1 MGSLD
6 ADAGRMGKG
15 DDNKMGKQGGRV
27 PRRIRIHRYVEYSPG
42 NTNLVFTV
50 PHDGQTKPASI
61 PTRQNGC
68 RDVVGGVCN
77 YPSSEDCQ
85 KPFLCKALL
94 FSDSNTH
101 DFAKR
106 SRAAF
111 TKRTGLV
118 PHFIVSKLHRSKLDP
133 NRAIEDAAQGS
144 PEAEAAYREFHATI
158 RRVQK
163 TMVTS
168 GLLLDFHGQ
177 RHGQNSTELGYV
189 YTKSDLNEGNLLEG
203 VSSVSSLLARTGLSP
218 QQLLAGP
225 GSLGALWEEA
235 GYMAIPSPRQ
245 PTPGKDKYYRGGYI
259 TQTHGSSNGGF
270 SHYGLLSTN
279 HGSSNGGV
287 VDAIQLELPVDLIN
301 STEYRAKMAPSVGNV
316 IAEFHSRYYLS

>member
-1 MGSLD
+1 MLVD
-6 ADAGRMGKG
+6 ILLLLAGLVFSI
-15 DDNKMGKQGGRV
+15 DEPDVNK
-27 PRRIRIHRYVEYSPG
+27 RYVEYSPG

-68 RDVVGGVCN
+68 REVVGGVCN

-118 PHFIVSKLHRSKLDP
+118 PHLIVSKLHRSKLDP

-163 TMVTS
+163 TMGTS

-177 RHGQNSTELGYV
+177 GHGQNSTELGYV

-218 QQLLAGP
+218 EELLSGP

-245 PTPGKDKYYRGGYI
+245 PSPGKDKYYRGGYI
-259 TQTHGSSNGGF
+259 TQ
-270 SHYGLLSTN
+270 N
-279 HGSSNGGV
+279 HGSTSGGV
-287 VDAIQLELPVDLIN
+287 VDAIQLELPVDLIS
-301 STEYRAKMAPSVGNV
+301 STEYRAKMAPSVGDV

>member
-1 MGSLD
+1 MLVD
-6 ADAGRMGKG
+6 ILLLLAGLVFSI
-15 DDNKMGKQGGRV
+15 DEPDVSN
-27 PRRIRIHRYVEYSPG
+27 RYVEYSPG

-50 PHDGQTKPASI
+50 PHDGQTYLTSI

-68 RDVVGGVCN
+68 REVVGGVCY

-85 KPFLCKALL
+85 RPFLCKAIIY
-94 FSDSNTH
+94 SDSNTH

-106 SRAAF
+106 ARAAF

-118 PHFIVSKLHRSKLDP
+118 PHLIVSKLHRSQLDP

-144 PEAEAAYREFHATI
+144 PEAEAAYREFHSTI

-163 TMVTS
+163 TMTTS

-177 RHGQNSTELGYV
+177 RENYTMLGYV
-189 YTKSDLNEGNLLEG
+189 YTKSDLDEGNLPEG

-218 QQLLAGP
+218 QQLLTGP

-235 GYMAIPSPRQ
+235 GYLAIPSPRQ
-245 PTPGKDKYYRGGYI
+245 PKPGKDKYYRGGYI

-270 SHYGLLSTN
+270 NHHELLSKN

-301 STEYRAKMAPSVGNV
+301 STEYRAKMAPSVGDV
-316 IAEFHSRYYLS
+316 IAEFYRRYYLS

>member
-1 MGSLD
+1 MVVDLLLLL
-6 ADAGRMGKG
+6 AGLVFSI
-15 DDNKMGKQGGRV
+15 DEPEVNN
-27 PRRIRIHRYVEYSPG
+27 RYVEYSPG

-85 KPFLCKALL
+85 KPFLCKALI

-118 PHFIVSKLHRSKLDP
+118 PHLIVSRLHRSKLDP

-144 PEAEAAYREFHATI
+144 PDAEAAYREFHATI

-163 TMVTS
+163 TMATS

-189 YTKSDLNEGNLLEG
+189 YRKSDINEGNLPTEG
-203 VSSVSSLLARTGLSP
+203 VSSVSSLLTRTGLSP
-218 QQLLAGP
+218 QQLLSGP
-225 GSLGALWEEA
+225 ESLGALWEEA

-245 PTPGKDKYYRGGYI
+245 PSPGKDKYYRGGYI
-259 TQTHGSSNGGF
+259 TQ
-270 SHYGLLSTN
+270 N

-287 VDAIQLELPVDLIN
+287 VDAIQLELPVELTN
-301 STEYRAKMAPSVGNV
+301 TTESRAKFAASVGDV

>member
-1 MGSLD
+1 MVVDILLLL
-6 ADAGRMGKG
+6 AGLVFGIN
-15 DDNKMGKQGGRV
+15 DPDVNN
-27 PRRIRIHRYVEYSPG
+27 RYVEYSPG

-50 PHDGQTKPASI
+50 PHDGQTKLASI
-61 PTRQNGC
+61 PIRQNGC

-77 YPSSEDCQ
+77 YPSSEDCV
-85 KPFLCKALL
+85 KPFLCKAILY
-94 FSDSNTH
+94 SDSNTH

-118 PHFIVSKLHRSKLDP
+118 PHLIVSKLHRSHLDP
-133 NRAIEDAAQGS
+133 NRPIEDAAQGS
-144 PEAEAAYREFHATI
+144 PEAEAAYKEFHATI

-163 TMVTS
+163 TMTTS

-177 RHGQNSTELGYV
+177 RSGQNSTMLGYV

-218 QQLLAGP
+218 QQLLSGP
-225 GSLGALWEEA
+225 ESLGALWEEA
-235 GYMAIPSPRQ
+235 GYRAFPSPRV
-245 PTPGKDKYYRGGYI
+245 PKPGKLKYYRGGYI
-259 TQTHGSSNGGF
+259 TQTHGSSNGDF
-270 SHYGLLSTN
+270 NHHSLLSKKTQE
-279 HGSSNGGV
+279 SSNGGV

-301 STEYRAKMAPSVGNV
+301 STEYRTKMASSVGDV
-316 IAEFHSRYYLS
+316 IAEFYSRYYLS

>member
-1 MGSLD
+1 MLVDLLLLLATLVFSI
-6 ADAGRMGKG
+6 G
-15 DDNKMGKQGGRV
+15 DPDESNNNNN
-27 PRRIRIHRYVEYSPG
+27 RYVEYSPG
-42 NTNLVFTV
+42 NTNLLFTV
-50 PHDGQTKPASI
+50 PHDGQSKPASI

-68 RDVVGGVCN
+68 REVIGGVCN
-77 YPSSEDCQ
+77 FPSREDCQ
-85 KPFLCKALL
+85 KPFLCKALI

-118 PHFIVSKLHRSKLDP
+118 PHLIVSKLHRSKLDP

-163 TMVTS
+163 TMATS

-177 RHGQNSTELGYV
+177 RHLQNSTELGYV
-189 YTKSDLNEGNLLEG
+189 YRKSDLNEGNLPREG

-218 QQLLAGP
+218 QQLLSGP
-225 GSLGALWEEA
+225 ESLGSLWEEA

-245 PTPGKDKYYRGGYI
+245 PKPGTDKYYRGGYI
-259 TQTHGSSNGGF
+259 TQTHGSSNGG
-270 SHYGLLSTN
+270 
-279 HGSSNGGV
+279 V
-287 VDAIQLELPVDLIN
+287 VDAIQLELPVELTN
-301 STEYRAKMAPSVGNV
+301 STESRARFAASIGDV
-316 IAEFHSRYYLS
+316 IAEFHSKYYLS

>member
-1 MGSLD
+1 MGTRTRKCWVHEHLGQHFFFYDLQLCPNNSLD
-6 ADAGRMGKG
+6 ADTGRMGIR
-15 DDNKMGKQGGRV
+15 DDDHMGKQGNLRA
-27 PRRIRIHRYVEYSPG
+27 RKIRIHRYVEYSPG

-85 KPFLCKALL
+85 KPFLCKALI

-118 PHFIVSKLHRSKLDP
+118 PHLIVSRLHRSKLDP

-144 PEAEAAYREFHATI
+144 PDAEAAYREFHATI

-163 TMVTS
+163 TMATS

-189 YTKSDLNEGNLLEG
+189 YRKSDINEGNLPTEG
-203 VSSVSSLLARTGLSP
+203 VSSVSSLLTRTGLSP
-218 QQLLAGP
+218 QQLLSGP
-225 GSLGALWEEA
+225 ESLGALWEEA

-245 PTPGKDKYYRGGYI
+245 PSPGKDKYYRGG
-259 TQTHGSSNGGF
+259 
-270 SHYGLLSTN
+270 
-279 HGSSNGGV
+279 
-287 VDAIQLELPVDLIN
+287 
-301 STEYRAKMAPSVGNV
+301 
-316 IAEFHSRYYLS
+316 